1 MFCFICIKSVTQAIF
16 NTVYTNVQQAEKA
29 FNAANG
35 QRLRIESFFI

>member
-1 MFCFICIKSVTQAIF
+1 MFCFIRFKNATQAIF

-35 QRLRIESFFI
+35 QRLRIESFF